1 MQIHEEGDVILS
13 VMALLYVQIIQIS
26 NVILTVVS
34 QV

>member
-1 MQIHEEGDVILS
+1 MQTHEEGDVILS
-13 VMALLYVQIIQIS
+13 VMALLYVQISQIS